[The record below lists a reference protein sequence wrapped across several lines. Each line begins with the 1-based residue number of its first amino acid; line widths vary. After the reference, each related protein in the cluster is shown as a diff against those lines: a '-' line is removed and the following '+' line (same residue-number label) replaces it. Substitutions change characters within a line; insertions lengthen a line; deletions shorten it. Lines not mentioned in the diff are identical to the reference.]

1 MKISGT
7 KKLDQKEQMHKCLS
21 VFQNNLSKFLVTCLE
36 LVTIY
41 KIALHE
47 QVDAIGQEKGANLE
61 TQETMFFFMSEKE
74 TRKLEFFHWLFFSEC
89 LRTTRHD
96 NDVTKSVISET
107 FTG

>member
-1 MKISGT
+1 MKIYGI
-7 KKLDQKEQMHKCLS
+7 KKLDQKGQMHKCLS

-36 LVTIY
+36 LGTNY

-47 QVDAIGQEKGANLE
+47 QVDAIGQEKGANMKTRE
-61 TQETMFFFMSEKE
+61 TIFFFMSENE
-74 TRKLEFFHWLFFSEC
+74 TWKLEFFHWLFFSEC
-89 LRTTRHD
+89 VRTTRRG

>member
-36 LVTIY
+36 LGTIY

-47 QVDAIGQEKGANLE
+47 QVDAIVQEKGANLE
-61 TQETMFFFMSEKE
+61 TQETMFFLCQ
-74 TRKLEFFHWLFFSEC
+74 RKKPGSWNFFIGYFFQSVYV
-89 LRTTRHD
+89 RPGAITTSLK
-96 NDVTKSVISET
+96 V
-107 FTG
+107 

>member
-1 MKISGT
+1 MKIYGT

-36 LVTIY
+36 LGTNY

-61 TQETMFFFMSEKE
+61 TRETMFFFYVIERNPEVGIFS
-74 TRKLEFFHWLFFSEC
+74 LVIFFRVYML
-89 LRTTRHD
+89 
-96 NDVTKSVISET
+96 
-107 FTG
+107 

>member
-1 MKISGT
+1 MKIYGT

-36 LVTIY
+36 LGTNY

-47 QVDAIGQEKGANLE
+47 QVDAIGQEKE
-61 TQETMFFFMSEKE
+61 QIWKPKKPCFFMSENE

-89 LRTTRHD
+89 LRTTRRD
-96 NDVTKSVISET
+96 NYVTKSVISET

>member
-36 LVTIY
+36 LGTIY

-47 QVDAIGQEKGANLE
+47 QVDAIVQEKGANLE
-61 TQETMFFFMSEKE
+61 TQETMFFFYVRERNPEVGIFS
-74 TRKLEFFHWLFFSEC
+74 LVIFF
-89 LRTTRHD
+89 R
-96 NDVTKSVISET
+96 V
-107 FTG
+107 FTYDQAR